1 MTKIELITEMAEHA
15 GISKSAA
22 TRAINAM
29 TSSMIKALSSG
40 DSVYLNGLGTMKVI
54 SREERTGRNP
64 RTGEKITLLASKT
77 VKLLPSKN
85 LKEAVNG

>member
-1 MTKIELITEMAEHA
+1 MTKADLINEMAAQAE
-15 GISKSAA
+15 ISKVAA

-40 DSVYLNGLGTMKVI
+40 DSVYLNGLGTIKVI